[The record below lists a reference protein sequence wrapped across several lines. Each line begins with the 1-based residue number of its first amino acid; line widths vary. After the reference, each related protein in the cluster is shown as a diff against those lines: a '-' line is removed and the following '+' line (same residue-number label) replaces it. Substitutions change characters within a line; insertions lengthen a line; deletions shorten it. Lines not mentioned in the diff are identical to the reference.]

1 MTSQPAV
8 SVSNGIQSLIG
19 GGQAGLRVD
28 STIDADIV
36 GTLFDS
42 ALLQF
47 LLSQTTDE
55 QKGFESWVHTHAK
68 ETTFLSDICVHYPH
82 FYALLQ
88 TEILN
93 AHF

>member
-1 MTSQPAV
+1 MTTLQASAPHD
-8 SVSNGIQSLIG
+8 IQSLLG
-19 GGQAGLRVD
+19 EGQAGLRVD
-28 STIDADIV
+28 SSVDADIV

-47 LLSQTTDE
+47 LLSQNIAE
-55 QKGFESWVHTHAK
+55 QKGFESWVHDHSQDP
-68 ETTFLSDICVHYPH
+68 TFLSDICAHYPH
-82 FYALLQ
+82 FYSILQ